1 MHGRLLF
8 VSSRAAV
15 VYTLNCENVHSSASD
30 SENIGF
36 LGRCLT
42 SKIHLRLLGFQSESD

>member
-1 MHGRLLF
+1 MHGRQLF
-8 VSSRAAV
+8 VSSCGTV

-30 SENIGF
+30 SGNIGF

-42 SKIHLRLLGFQSESD
+42 SKIPFHLLGYQNESD

>member
-1 MHGRLLF
+1 MHGRLSF
-8 VSSRAAV
+8 VSNCGAV

-30 SENIGF
+30 GDNIGF

-42 SKIHLRLLGFQSESD
+42 SKIPLHLLGFQKKSD